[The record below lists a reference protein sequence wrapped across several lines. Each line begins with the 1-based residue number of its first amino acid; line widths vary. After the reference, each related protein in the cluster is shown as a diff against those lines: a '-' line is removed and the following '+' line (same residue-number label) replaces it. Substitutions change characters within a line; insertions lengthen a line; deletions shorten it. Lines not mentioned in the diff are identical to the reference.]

1 MFIIQ
6 IIALKGAE
14 NMRKRNYK
22 LFAAIMLVSLLS
34 SCGESLNS
42 ASQSINSNVSLT
54 NTGTSTFAK
63 PVQPDTKAQ
72 SLISIIIM
80 ILKSI
85 IVVMEWF

>member
-6 IIALKGAE
+6 IIALKGVE

-22 LFAAIMLVSLLS
+22 LFATIMLVSLLS

-54 NTGTSTFAK
+54 NTGISTFVK
-63 PVQPDTKAQ
+63 PV
-72 SLISIIIM
+72 
-80 ILKSI
+80 
-85 IVVMEWF
+85 